1 MFLVLLCPHSSSI
14 DIICECACG
23 QTVRRVFD
31 EFASQFRG
39 TSRYIDIYYFGV
51 YNNVYYAMACSFD
64 VDILRMDSW
73 FIQKDAKYPNGR
85 RLGSV
90 ICNVRRIIP
99 SQNQSQKRPA
109 KKTRKRPKSQKSLVS
124 SNSLRLTIIRQ
135 CWFWWNKVSMRRY
148 WVRRTTKRTHV
159 LIISIELFLSSV
171 YCVISWFCAER
182 FCMNSVICSQYCKEC
197 YVLP

>member
-1 MFLVLLCPHSSSI
+1 MVSSMYVPRATLPSLVFIWYH
-14 DIICECACG
+14 
-23 QTVRRVFD
+23 
-31 EFASQFRG
+31 
-39 TSRYIDIYYFGV
+39 
-51 YNNVYYAMACSFD
+51 
-64 VDILRMDSW
+64 LRMCVWSNSTKS
-73 FIQKDAKYPNGR
+73 FCVNCTR
-85 RLGSV
+85 NTTRLRAGCPLRCSKWSLLHLL
-90 ICNVRRIIP
+90 RRIIP

-109 KKTRKRPKSQKSLVS
+109 KKTRKRPKSQKSLVG
-124 SNSLRLTIIRQ
+124 SNALRLTIIRQ

-148 WVRRTTKRTHV
+148 WFSRVCWVRRTTKRTHV